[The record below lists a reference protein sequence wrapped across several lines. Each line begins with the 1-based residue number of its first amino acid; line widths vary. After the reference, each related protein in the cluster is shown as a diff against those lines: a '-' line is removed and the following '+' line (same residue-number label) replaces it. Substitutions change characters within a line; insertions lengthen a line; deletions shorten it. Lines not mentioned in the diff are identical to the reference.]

1 MVGVFNLVRYLLIK
15 LLKMKKV
22 IKLKESDIENIIKR
36 VLKEQETD
44 RYMFFSNLEQIHRQT
59 GILLEKDP
67 EMIHSILENGHD
79 WAQDHIAT
87 AKESI
92 DQVFDFLMN
101 MEKGDGEQDIDDN
114 SFDVM

>member
-1 MVGVFNLVRYLLIK
+1 MKNTIRLSESELIK
-15 LLKMKKV
+15 
-22 IKLKESDIENIIKR
+22 IIKKSI
-36 VLKEQETD
+36 KEQEND

-59 GILLEKDP
+59 GLMLEMN
-67 EMIHSILENGHD
+67 ENELHEILENGHD

-101 MEKGDGEQDIDDN
+101 EEKGDDDEN
-114 SFDVM
+114 NF